1 MDFESFTTQL
11 KHLLTLPLPG
21 EAAQLKMVPTKRLS
35 FKEYYERGMKNAKQS
50 AVLICLYPHQESIY
64 TVLTLR
70 PSEFG
75 IHSDQ
80 ISFPGGRFEEADESL
95 EVTALRETQEELGVE
110 ISALEVI
117 GKLTPIYIP
126 VSNFLVHPFIAVSS
140 VRPKFSLNKFKVKE
154 IIETEINIFLKEEI
168 KGQGIFLSKKKKK
181 IEAPFYE
188 VQGYKIWGAT
198 AIILSELEAILRPIL
213 TLS

>member
-1 MDFESFTTQL
+1 MDFENFTRQL

-35 FKEYYERGMKNAKQS
+35 YKEYYEQGMKNAKQS
-50 AVLICLYPHQESIY
+50 AVLICLYPHQDSIC

-110 ISALEVI
+110 ISTLEVI
-117 GKLTPIYIP
+117 GKLSPVYIP

-140 VRPKFSLNKFKVKE
+140 LRPKFSLSKYEVKE
-154 IIETEINIFLKEEI
+154 IIEAEISIFLKEEI
-168 KGQGIFLSKKKKK
+168 KGQGIFLSGTQQR
-181 IEAPFYE
+181 ITTPF
-188 VQGYKIWGAT
+188 
-198 AIILSELEAILRPIL
+198 LSGVEKVK
-213 TLS
+213 